1 MTDRTP
7 AAGRASPDV
16 AARRSRPSPWDRP
29 STEAELRVAAA
40 WFDEHIDN
48 VYRTLT
54 AASGGNRRPGRLGDL
69 VRAAGD
75 QLPDLL
81 PDRDTRR
88 HDDALAPSERLRVE
102 RDQGRFLR
110 ALLRNPATAIPALVE
125 MRTPLPESAA
135 HAAQFRNCGEL
146 VLETVTLRRA
156 VGFAEVAELT
166 LANTRTLNAETNQ
179 FVHDLE
185 VAVDVVTMDPTT
197 SVGVIRGAA
206 MEHPSYAGK
215 RVFCAGINLKH
226 LAAGKISYLDFLI
239 GREAGLLSKLARG
252 VHDPETGRDV
262 GRLWIAV
269 IDSFAIGGGMQ
280 LTLVVDHVIAVDD
293 AWMSLPAAAE
303 GIVPGVAN
311 LRLPGRVGVR
321 LAREL
326 ILRGRRLSSAEA
338 LQAGLVDAVICARDV
353 DATVE
358 SVAAALS
365 EPGVVPN
372 KLMLAHGIEPE
383 HEFAMYLADFAV
395 IQADRMHAPDV
406 RRKLSSRQ

>member
-7 AAGRASPDV
+7 AAP
-16 AARRSRPSPWDRP
+16 RRSRPSPWDRP
-29 STEAELRVAAA
+29 STEAELRQTEA
-40 WFDEHIDN
+40 WFAEHIDDL
-48 VYRTLT
+48 YRTLT
-54 AASGGNRRPGRLGDL
+54 AASGAVRRPRRLSDL
-69 VRAAGD
+69 VRGAGD

-81 PDRDTRR
+81 PDRATRH
-88 HDDALAPSERLRVE
+88 HDDGLAPSERLLLE

-110 ALLRNPATAIPALVE
+110 ALLRNPATAIPALVD
-125 MRTPLPESAA
+125 MRTSLPESVT
-135 HAAQFRNCGEL
+135 HAARFRERGEL
-146 VLETVTLRRA
+146 VLETVTLRRGA
-156 VGFAEVAELT
+156 GFAELT
-166 LANTRTLNAETNQ
+166 LTNTRTLNAETNQ
-179 FVHDLE
+179 FAHDLE

-197 SVGVIRGAA
+197 PVGVIRGAP
-206 MEHPSYAGK
+206 MEHASYAGK

-226 LAAGKISYLDFLI
+226 LAAGNISYLDFLI

-252 VHDPETGRDV
+252 VRDPETGRDI
-262 GRLWIAV
+262 GRLWICV

-280 LTLVVDHVIAVDD
+280 LTLVADHVIAVDD
-293 AWMSLPAAAE
+293 AWLSLPAAAE

-321 LAREL
+321 LAREV

-338 LQAGLVDAVICARDV
+338 LRAGLVDAVVCAADV

-372 KLMLAHGIEPE
+372 KLMLAHGIEAE
-383 HEFAMYLADFAV
+383 DEFAMYLADFAV
-395 IQADRMHAPDV
+395 VQAERMHAPNV

>member
-1 MTDRTP
+1 MTDP
-7 AAGRASPDV
+7 APAVDRASPGV

-29 STEAELRVAAA
+29 STEAALRGAAA
-40 WFDEHIDN
+40 WFDEHVQD
-48 VYRTLT
+48 VYQTLT
-54 AASGGNRRPGRLGDL
+54 ATCGDNRRLGDL

-81 PDRDTRR
+81 PDRVTRK
-88 HDDALAPSERLRVE
+88 HDDELAPSERLRVE

-135 HAAQFRNCGEL
+135 HAAQFQASGEL

-156 VGFAEVAELT
+156 ANFAELT
-166 LANTRTLNAETNQ
+166 LANTQTLNAETNQ

-197 SVGVIRGAA
+197 SVGVIRGAP
-206 MEHPSYAGK
+206 MEHASYAGK

-262 GRLWIAV
+262 GRLWICV
-269 IDSFAIGGGMQ
+269 IDAFAIGGGMQ

-293 AWMSLPAAAE
+293 AWLSLPAATE
-303 GIVPGVAN
+303 GIVPGLAN
-311 LRLPGRVGVR
+311 LRLPSRVGLR

-326 ILRGRRLSSAEA
+326 ILRGRRLSGAEA
-338 LQAGLVDAVICARDV
+338 MQAGLVDAVVCAADV

-365 EPGVVPN
+365 EPGVAPN

-383 HEFAMYLADFAV
+383 DEFATYLADFAV
-395 IQADRMHAPDV
+395 VQAERMHAPDV

>member
-1 MTDRTP
+1 MTDRAPT
-7 AAGRASPDV
+7 ADRASPGV

-40 WFDEHIDN
+40 WFDEHIQN
-48 VYRTLT
+48 VYQTLT
-54 AASGGNRRPGRLGDL
+54 ATSGGNRRLGDL
-69 VRAAGD
+69 VCAAGD

-81 PDRDTRR
+81 PNRVTRK
-88 HDDALAPSERLRVE
+88 HDDELAPSERLRVE

-110 ALLRNPATAIPALVE
+110 ALLRNPATAIPALTD
-125 MRTPLPESAA
+125 MRAPLPESAA
-135 HAAQFRNCGEL
+135 HAVQFQASGQL
-146 VLETVTLRRA
+146 FLQTVTLRRA
-156 VGFAEVAELT
+156 ANVAELT
-166 LANTRTLNAETNQ
+166 LANTMTLNAETNQ
-179 FVHDLE
+179 LMRDLE
-185 VAVDVVTMDPTT
+185 TAVDVVTLDPAT
-197 SVGVIRGAA
+197 SVGVIRGAP
-206 MEHPSYAGK
+206 MEYASYAGK

-262 GRLWIAV
+262 GRLWICV

-280 LTLVVDHVIAVDD
+280 LTLVADHVIAVDD
-293 AWMSLPAAAE
+293 AWLSLPAASE

-326 ILRGRRLSSAEA
+326 ILRGRRLSGAEA
-338 LQAGLVDAVICARDV
+338 MQAGLVDAVVCAADV
-353 DATVE
+353 DATVA
-358 SVAAALS
+358 SVAAALA
-365 EPGVVPN
+365 EPGVAPN

-383 HEFAMYLADFAV
+383 SEFATYLADFAV
-395 IQADRMHAPDV
+395 VQAERMHAPDV

>member
-1 MTDRTP
+1 MTDCPPT
-7 AAGRASPDV
+7 ADRASPGV

-29 STEAELRVAAA
+29 STEGELRVAAA
-40 WFDEHIDN
+40 WFDEHIQE
-48 VYRTLT
+48 VYQALT
-54 AASGGNRRPGRLGDL
+54 APSCGNRRLGDL

-75 QLPDLL
+75 ILPDLL
-81 PDRDTRR
+81 PDRVTRQ
-88 HDDALAPSERLRVE
+88 HDDELAPSERLRVE
-102 RDQGRFLR
+102 RDQGQFLR
-110 ALLRNPATAIPALVE
+110 ALLRNPTTAFPALTD
-125 MRTPLPESAA
+125 MRAPLPESAA
-135 HAAQFRNCGEL
+135 HAAQFQASGEL
-146 VLETVTLRRA
+146 VLDTVTLRRA
-156 VGFAEVAELT
+156 DYLAEVT
-166 LANTRTLNAETNQ
+166 LANTMTLNAETNQ
-179 FVHDLE
+179 FGHDLE

-197 SVGVIRGAA
+197 SVGVIRGAP
-206 MEHPSYAGK
+206 MEHASYAGK

-262 GRLWIAV
+262 GQLWICV

-280 LTLVVDHVIAVDD
+280 LTLVADYVIAVDD
-293 AWMSLPAAAE
+293 AWLSLPAASE

-311 LRLPGRVGVR
+311 LRLPGRVGLR

-338 LQAGLVDAVICARDV
+338 LQAGLVDAVVCAADV

-365 EPGVVPN
+365 APAVVPN

-383 HEFAMYLADFAV
+383 DEFAMYLADFAV
-395 IQADRMHAPDV
+395 VQAERMHAPDV

>member
-1 MTDRTP
+1 MTDRAP
-7 AAGRASPDV
+7 AAGIAWPDV
-16 AARRSRPSPWDRP
+16 AAGRRRPSPWHRP
-29 STEAELRVAAA
+29 STEVDLCVAAA
-40 WFDEHIDN
+40 WFDEHIQE
-48 VYRTLT
+48 VYQTLT
-54 AASGGNRRPGRLGDL
+54 ATSCGNRRLGDL

-75 QLPDLL
+75 LLPDLL
-81 PDRDTRR
+81 PDRVTRQ
-88 HDDALAPSERLRVE
+88 HDDELAPSERLQVE

-110 ALLRNPATAIPALVE
+110 ALLRNPVTAIPALID

-135 HAAQFRNCGEL
+135 HAAQFQASGEL
-146 VLETVTLRRA
+146 VLETVTLRCVA
-156 VGFAEVAELT
+156 NFAELT
-166 LANTRTLNAETNQ
+166 LANTMTLNAETNKLMR
-179 FVHDLE
+179 DLE
-185 VAVDVVTMDPTT
+185 IAVDVVTMDPTA
-197 SVGVIRGAA
+197 SVGVIRGAP
-206 MEHPSYAGK
+206 MEHASYAGK

-262 GRLWIAV
+262 ARLWICV

-280 LTLVVDHVIAVDD
+280 LTLVADHVIAVDD
-293 AWMSLPAAAE
+293 AWLSLPAASE

-326 ILRGRRLSSAEA
+326 ILRGRRLNGTEA
-338 LQAGLVDAVICARDV
+338 MRAGLVDAVVCAADV

-365 EPGVVPN
+365 EPGVAPN

-383 HEFAMYLADFAV
+383 DEFATYLADFAV
-395 IQADRMHAPDV
+395 VQADRMNAPDV
-406 RRKLSSRQ
+406 RRKLSSAR

>member
-1 MTDRTP
+1 MTDRAPP
-7 AAGRASPDV
+7 ADRASPGV
-16 AARRSRPSPWDRP
+16 AIRGGRPSPWHRP
-29 STEAELRVAAA
+29 STEAELCVAAA
-40 WFDEHIDN
+40 WFDEHIQD
-48 VYRTLT
+48 VYQALT
-54 AASGGNRRPGRLGDL
+54 ATSRDNRRLGDL

-75 QLPDLL
+75 RLPDLL
-81 PDRDTRR
+81 PDRATRQ
-88 HDDALAPSERLRVE
+88 HDDELAPSERLRLE

-110 ALLRNPATAIPALVE
+110 ALLRNPATAIPALTD
-125 MRTPLPESAA
+125 MRAPLPESAG
-135 HAAQFRNCGEL
+135 HAAQFQASGEL

-156 VGFAEVAELT
+156 ANFAELT
-166 LANTRTLNAETNQ
+166 LANTKTLNAETNQ

-197 SVGVIRGAA
+197 SVGVIRGAP
-206 MEHPSYAGK
+206 MEHASYAGK

-262 GRLWIAV
+262 GRLWICV

-293 AWMSLPAAAE
+293 AWLSLPAATE

-311 LRLPGRVGVR
+311 LRLPGRVGLR

-338 LQAGLVDAVICARDV
+338 MQAGLVDAVICAADV

-383 HEFAMYLADFAV
+383 NEFAMYLADFAV
-395 IQADRMHAPDV
+395 VQAERMHAPDV